1 MTTYLEVCNLVLRQL
16 NEVPLTSTSF
26 DDAKGFHAHVKDAVN
41 FSLRDI
47 AQREIEWPFAL
58 QNATK
63 ILTPEVNIYEFNAD
77 FQQADWQTFHLELD
91 NSLLVQ
97 PKNLSVISYENWN
110 YFHRG
115 RDEANTTGTRIPEF
129 VFKTNDDK
137 WGVSPIPDRA
147 YSINYD
153 FWGFS
158 TDLVD
163 YDDVL
168 VVPTRFRHVVA
179 DGALYY
185 AYMFRDNS
193 EQAAMAIKSFEQG
206 LSQMRTLQGN
216 RYIRVTDTRSNVRRG
231 HTGGGFF

>member
-1 MTTYLEVCNLVLRQL
+1 MDACNLVLRQL
-16 NEVPLTSTSF
+16 NEVTFTSSTFGS
-26 DDAKGFHAHVKDAVN
+26 ATGFHAHVKDAIN
-41 FSLRDI
+41 FALRDI

-58 QNATK
+58 QTK
-63 ILTPEVNIYEFNAD
+63 TEVLVAEQNIYEFNSD

-91 NSLLVQ
+91 NTLLVQ
-97 PKNLSVISYENWN
+97 PKNLGVVSYENWN
-110 YFHRG
+110 YFTRG
-115 RDEANTTGTRIPEF
+115 RDEANPVGTRIPEF

-147 YSINYD
+147 YSISYD

-163 YDDVL
+163 YDDVM

-179 DGALYY
+179 DGALRY
-185 AYMFRDNS
+185 AYMFRDNT
-193 EQAAMAIKSFEQG
+193 EQAQAAAASFERG

-216 RYIRVTDTRSNVRRG
+216 RYIRVTDTRSNTGRG
-231 HTGGGFF
+231 RQHGGGWF